1 MRVISG
7 ISKGHK
13 LKSPKGQN
21 TRPTEDRIKES
32 LFNILGTLKKDSLVL
47 DLFAGSGA
55 IGIEFLSRGANKAYF
70 VDSSYES
77 IKTVKE
83 NLEHTKF
90 LEYATIYKKDSIGV
104 ISFLKDQGL
113 KFDYIYIDPPFEK
126 HDLLFTVLEHI
137 NRYHILHKDGV
148 IMIEHEKQLEL
159 DEAIINFEKI
169 DFRNYGSKSITFLKG
184 LKEEVN
190 ESNISRQF

>member
-32 LFNILGTLKKDSLVL
+32 LFNIIGTLKKDSLVL

-70 VDSSYES
+70 VDLSNDS
-77 IKTVKE
+77 ITTVKE
-83 NLEHTKF
+83 NLKHTNL
-90 LEYATIYKKDSIGV
+90 LEYATIYRKDSIGV
-104 ISFLKDQGL
+104 ISFLKEQGL

-126 HDLLFTVLEHI
+126 HDLLFNVLNYI
-137 NRYHILHKDGV
+137 NRYQILDEDGI
-148 IMIEHEKQLEL
+148 IMIEHEKRLEL
-159 DEAIINFEKI
+159 DNAIKNFEKI
-169 DFRNYGSKSITFLKG
+169 DFRNYGSKAITFLKI
-184 LKEEVN
+184 LKEESD
-190 ESNISRQF
+190 EGNISR